1 MQGTMFGC
9 RKEAD
14 YYVTYLVSGGGAA
27 RAYPTARAPDDPFQ
41 SKGNQLPLS
50 ARGSGP
56 TASQITMHRLEFVNG
71 KAVWTQP
78 DSIEISSRSDVK
90 VAKAPA
96 NNRD

>member
-41 SKGNQLPLS
+41 SKEINYHYLLVEVDRQ
-50 ARGSGP
+50 
-56 TASQITMHRLEFVNG
+56 QVKMTMHRWEFVMG
-71 KAVWTQP
+71 RP
-78 DSIEISSRSDVK
+78 CGRSLT
-90 VAKAPA
+90 
-96 NNRD
+96 R